1 MLNPKSIFSSKTLWL
16 NLIAAGVTYLLN
28 HEGILATW
36 GLDADG
42 VTLVLAALNIAN
54 RFLTKQ
60 PVTVLS
66 PLRPQ

>member
-16 NLIAAGVTYLLN
+16 NLAAAGVTYLLN
-28 HEGILATW
+28 HQGVLASW

-42 VTLVLAALNIAN
+42 VVLVISALNIAN

-60 PVTVLS
+60 PVA
-66 PLRPQ
+66 LRPST